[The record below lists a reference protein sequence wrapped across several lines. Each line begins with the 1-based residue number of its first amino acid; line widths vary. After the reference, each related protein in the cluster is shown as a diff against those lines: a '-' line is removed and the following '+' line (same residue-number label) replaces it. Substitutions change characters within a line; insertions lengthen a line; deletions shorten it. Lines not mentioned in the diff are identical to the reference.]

1 MKKNELESKISN
13 PNDLKLEDP
22 DSHRLLKTAKKYHQN
37 SKMVNN

>member
-13 PNDLKLEDP
+13 PNDLKLED
-22 DSHRLLKTAKKYHQN
+22 HRLLKTAKKYHQN